1 MDFTHELT
9 AMAKAQGASLVG
21 VAPVE
26 RFRGA
31 PSGHHPTDLLPG
43 ARVVVS
49 FGIRLLERVLEWPE
63 LLQGSVPVGKTGN
76 PWRVLAVACASV
88 RSDAKRKTAPD
99 RQLRMRPSLALG
111 GRGHAHPC
119 CLGVLLPL

>member
-1 MDFTHELT
+1 MATRDAEEAMDFTHELT

-49 FGIRLLERVLEWPE
+49 FGIRLLERERRPL
-63 LLQGSVPVGKTGN
+63 TGN
-76 PWRVLAVACASV
+76 SVCGLRSPWGGEAMPTLAALVGCCSLFDIALH
-88 RSDAKRKTAPD
+88 DAYV
-99 RQLRMRPSLALG
+99 QLLG
-111 GRGHAHPC
+111 
-119 CLGVLLPL
+119 